1 MHQGC
6 ANMGVAEQAIHVLRV
21 LFQGMKQGILV
32 APSFV
37 AVVVA
42 VVIWWLAYTT
52 KTRLQE

>member
-1 MHQGC
+1 
-6 ANMGVAEQAIHVLRV
+6 MGVAEQAIHVLRV